1 MATKVLVVDDEFETV
16 RLLSML
22 LEMNGYETF
31 TAINGELGLKE
42 ARDKS
47 PEVVLLDIMMPDI
60 DGFEVCRR
68 LRADAETAKIAVIMV
83 TAHAAA
89 NIEEL
94 GKQAGADSVLRKPV
108 QVDTLT
114 SEIKSVL
121 AKRRASS

>member
-68 LRADAETAKIAVIMV
+68 LRADTETAKIAVIMV

-121 AKRRASS
+121 AKRRAS